1 MTEDKMK
8 ENDIRKF
15 LKPAFDRQQA
25 NDAPDFDKVWA
36 NAEIV
41 RGNSRR
47 RFRLASGVAAALAL
61 AVIAATLWP
70 SQQVELSDDYLIADA
85 LMNSTLWSAP
95 SDSLMP
101 EHQFD
106 IYQEIPFLIES
117 TNSLEGTLL

>member
-1 MTEDKMK
+1 MK
-8 ENDIRKF
+8 EADIRRS
-15 LKPAFDRQQA
+15 LQPAFDREQA
-25 NDAPDFDKVWA
+25 NDAPGFDEVWA
-36 NAEIV
+36 KAEV
-41 RGNSRR
+41 AYGDSRR
-47 RFRLASGVAAALAL
+47 KFRLISGVAAVLAL

-70 SQQVELSDDYLIADA
+70 SQQAELSDDYLIADA

-106 IYQEIPFLIES
+106 IYREIPFLIES